1 MPHVALT
8 APTAML
14 IIHIEKIICVM
25 AKLTS
30 RVTFHEMH
38 DDSTSFNYAVS

>member
-8 APTAML
+8 APTPML

-25 AKLTS
+25 AKLAS
-30 RVTFHEMH
+30 RVTFHEVH
-38 DDSTSFNYAVS
+38 DDIKSFNHVVS